1 MYGAPKNMSDSV
13 HAFRQEQCSMQ
24 RWFIW
29 RYEMKN
35 KPNMTWL
42 RKPQGSLTKWNKHQS
57 SWHKQAGKQ
66 CWYWQQRII
75 STVWEGRPI
84 LRRVPGFDPCW
95 CKRVHKVATEE
106 VINDS
111 LYRSIPKIR
120 LFKIVSQQLKPYR
133 SWLKLILELYIGS
146 REVLENCTFLD
157 GRGTSKFV
165 FFFKSR

>member
-1 MYGAPKNMSDSV
+1 M
-13 HAFRQEQCSMQ
+13 
-24 RWFIW
+24 
-29 RYEMKN
+29 
-35 KPNMTWL
+35 
-42 RKPQGSLTKWNKHQS
+42 
-57 SWHKQAGKQ
+57 GKQ
-66 CWYWQQRII
+66 RWYWQQRMI

-111 LYRSIPKIR
+111 LYRSIPKMR

-133 SWLKLILELYIGS
+133 SWLKIILELYIGS

-157 GRGTSKFV
+157 GRGTTSLSSFSKVAKTWRYSGRLLIREPILPLLQITFSLDTRRT
-165 FFFKSR
+165 FTYSILGILWSF